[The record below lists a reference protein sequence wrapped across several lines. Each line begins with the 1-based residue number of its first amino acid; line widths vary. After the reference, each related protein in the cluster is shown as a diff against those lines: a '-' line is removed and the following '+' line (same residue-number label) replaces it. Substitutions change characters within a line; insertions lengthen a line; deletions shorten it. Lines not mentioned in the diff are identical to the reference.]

1 MQNNQSEY
9 SCYYGGTNSKNG
21 TEEIVSEE
29 ATSTSIDT
37 IHHAMLIAKCGFF
50 ATNDRTWFLYD
61 FAAKGVSI
69 TIYPRAFFQY
79 DIPAK
84 SNSSIQNSGI
94 R

>member
-1 MQNNQSEY
+1 MLTQFCRQIRQKLWAGMQNNQSEY

-61 FAAKGVSI
+61 FAAKGVSK
-69 TIYPRAFFQY
+69 PRR
-79 DIPAK
+79 I
-84 SNSSIQNSGI
+84 
-94 R
+94 